1 MLPDKYIKMQEPLG
15 VWRRLLNPLIRF
27 LFEYIFMP
35 EGVLY
40 RELPNAELFM
50 IPADVL
56 KCIFSLVPMFVL
68 NQEYPVN

>member
-1 MLPDKYIKMQEPLG
+1 
-15 VWRRLLNPLIRF
+15 
-27 LFEYIFMP
+27 MP